1 MGQQISK
8 RFVVPR
14 LTNAMKSYES
24 AVAKDAANDI
34 ATRQAIAKAKGQKY
48 IDPSAQFGFK
58 RDTWNEDEGFVKE
71 VQQRDLLKST
81 QGAHAEMSKVCRVFV
96 VS

>member
-1 MGQQISK
+1 
-8 RFVVPR
+8 
-14 LTNAMKSYES
+14 MKSYES

-81 QGAHAEMSKVCRVFV
+81 QGAHAEMPKVCRVFV

>member
-8 RFVVPR
+8 RFVVPK
-14 LTNAMKSYES
+14 LTNAMKTYES
-24 AVAKDAANDI
+24 AVAKEAIDDI

-58 RDTWNEDEGFVKE
+58 RDTWSEDEGFIKE
-71 VQQRDLLKST
+71 VHQRDFLKS
-81 QGAHAEMSKVCRVFV
+81 QQKGVAEEIPKVGNIL
-96 VS
+96 